1 MHKTLLSL
9 RSLKRQIRIGIVVC
23 CSLLCVAVAMLAP
36 RMALTQGYHVFADQR
51 TILGVPNFFDVISN
65 IPFILVGALGVY
77 WLITGASRRSFV
89 LRIERVPYFAFFAGV
104 ALTGIGSYRYHLYPS
119 NARLMFDLLPM
130 TCCFMSMV
138 AIVIIERISIEW
150 GFALLAPLLVA
161 GIASVIY
168 WASTQAGGEG
178 DYRFY
183 LLVQFAPVVLLPII
197 AILFPSRYT
206 GTEYLAVALGLFI
219 LAKCLEY
226 FDRHIFGVFKVSG
239 HTLKHVIGALACYE
253 IILMLQKRR
262 TVAVFEPG
270 KDRPM
275 AGRRRR
281 LAQL

>member
-1 MHKTLLSL
+1 MHKTLSRL
-9 RSLKRQIRIGIVVC
+9 RALRRPIRIGIILC
-23 CSLLCVAVAMLAP
+23 CSLICMGAVRFTP
-36 RMALTQGYHVFADQR
+36 RISVSPSYHVFADQR
-51 TILGVPNFFDVISN
+51 TILGIPNFFDVISN
-65 IPFILVGALGVY
+65 IPFICVGGFGIY

-89 LRIERVPYFAFFAGV
+89 LPIEKIPYFVFFAGV

-138 AIVIIERISIEW
+138 AIVIIERVNIAW

-161 GIASVIY
+161 GLASVIY
-168 WASTQAGGEG
+168 WANTQVRGEG

-183 LLVQFAPVVLLPII
+183 LLAQFAPVVLLPLI

-219 LAKCLEY
+219 LAKYLEY
-226 FDRHIFGVFKVSG
+226 FDRHIFGTLKVSG

-262 TVAVFEPG
+262 VVAICESD
-270 KDRPM
+270 KSRPL
-275 AGRRRR
+275 AGRKRR
-281 LAQL
+281 LLQL